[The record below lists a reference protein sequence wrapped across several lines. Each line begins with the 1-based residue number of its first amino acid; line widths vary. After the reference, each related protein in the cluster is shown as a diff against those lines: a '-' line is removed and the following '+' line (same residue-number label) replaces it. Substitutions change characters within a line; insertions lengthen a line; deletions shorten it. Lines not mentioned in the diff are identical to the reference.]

1 MKIYTKCMDY
11 AGEACPCVLAE
22 SGHCIVCSMCAG
34 KNFCECSD
42 TVSFCV
48 LQELKNNGGQAK
60 PPRPVLRSEV
70 VYEKTIDGS
79 IKLLRL
85 KIQDREAGDF
95 RKNGSFVFVRVKDN
109 PFYDVPI
116 SVMYEEINH
125 DSIQLLIEIRGVK
138 TKCFKDLRK
147 GDTVYLR
154 GPYFNGIQGA
164 HALSTTQDSEALVIC
179 RGIGL
184 FPSLHAIAELRS
196 NNNRVTVC
204 LDSGTFNQTLL
215 KIMRDLYEFSVVEL
229 SVYDE
234 KGNISKEVYKVIDE
248 ALKRRVGIIHLGL
261 SDYVMKRMIG
271 YVADKG
277 NGDTRLSAINN
288 ARMCCGE
295 GICGACTVS
304 SDSREIIHLCK
315 TQMDVADY
323 GKLL

>member
-1 MKIYTKCMDY
+1 
-11 AGEACPCVLAE
+11 
-22 SGHCIVCSMCAG
+22 
-34 KNFCECSD
+34 
-42 TVSFCV
+42 
-48 LQELKNNGGQAK
+48 
-60 PPRPVLRSEV
+60 
-70 VYEKTIDGS
+70 
-79 IKLLRL
+79 
-85 KIQDREAGDF
+85 
-95 RKNGSFVFVRVKDN
+95 
-109 PFYDVPI
+109 
-116 SVMYEEINH
+116 
-125 DSIQLLIEIRGVK
+125 
-138 TKCFKDLRK
+138 
-147 GDTVYLR
+147 
-154 GPYFNGIQGA
+154 
-164 HALSTTQDSEALVIC
+164 
-179 RGIGL
+179 
-184 FPSLHAIAELRS
+184 
-196 NNNRVTVC
+196 
-204 LDSGTFNQTLL
+204 
-215 KIMRDLYEFSVVEL
+215 MRDLYEFSVVEL